1 MQTGRLVLALGL
13 LSLASPG
20 RSILVAAEP
29 PVLRPPIQR
38 SQEYRRLPPVAP
50 AHSAPPVSSVV
61 ANSTDPAATPLVEA
75 GESLAMEVLES
86 RWWEPGVQE
95 TLRPEAQPIPITL
108 DSVLSSALQHS
119 ARIQVVRELPLIRET
134 AIEEADAQFD
144 WTSFLES
151 KWNDLSDP
159 VGNQLTT
166 GGPPRYR
173 DRNLTTSGG
182 LRRRNTVGGQFEVAQ
197 RFGVQDTNSVFFVP
211 PNQGTSRLT
220 VNYTQP
226 LLRTA
231 GRAYNTSLTVL
242 AQIDTE
248 AARDEL
254 SRELQTHLVDVTS
267 AYWRIYLER
276 GALLQRRRLLAEAEA
291 VLAKLEQRRRLDA
304 SASQLTRARAA
315 VETRRADRGRA
326 MTEVQHAE
334 RRLRAQVNDPDLG
347 DGRSRELVPMELP
360 FQQLREVRLD
370 EAMEV
375 AMRNRP
381 ELALAL
387 KEIKAAGVR
396 LDVSRNEILPALN
409 LFMETYVAGLRG
421 QRDVGSAWVDQ
432 FDQGEPGY
440 SIGLQYE
447 RPIGNRAA
455 QARYRR
461 SALELR
467 QLQAELR
474 DAMEQLRADVEVAVR
489 EVGTTYREMA
499 AREESLQAARRD
511 LESMRD
517 RWLSLPGSDRSA
529 TLVLEDLLDAQ
540 ERLTSSE
547 HGLLEAQLAYS
558 LSQVHYQRAVGTLL
572 QSEEVTV
579 ERYLADHLPTLELRR
594 VPQGDGLSSGR
605 PDLGA
610 DGEEDGSPAAES
622 VLPSP
627 DDAASAPGE

>member
-1 MQTGRLVLALGL
+1 MQ
-13 LSLASPG
+13 
-20 RSILVAAEP
+20 
-29 PVLRPPIQR
+29 PI
-38 SQEYRRLPPVAP
+38 E
-50 AHSAPPVSSVV
+50 
-61 ANSTDPAATPLVEA
+61 EE
-75 GESLAMEVLES
+75 ESLAMELPEP
-86 RWWEPGVQE
+86 RWWEPVVQE
-95 TLRPEAQPIPITL
+95 ALRPEMQSVPITL
-108 DSVLSSALQHS
+108 DSVLSSALEHS

-166 GGPPRYR
+166 GGPPRFR

-197 RFGVQDTNSVFFVP
+197 RLGVQDTNSVFFVP

-254 SRELQTHLVDVTS
+254 SRELQAHLVDVTS

-304 SASQLTRARAA
+304 SSSQLTRARAA
-315 VETRRADRGRA
+315 VETRRADLVRA
-326 MTEVQHAE
+326 MTEVQNAE
-334 RRLRAQVNDPDLG
+334 SRLRALVNDPDLG
-347 DGRSRELVPMELP
+347 DSRNQELVPTELP

-474 DAMEQLRADVEVAVR
+474 NAMEQLRADVEVAVR

-499 AREESLQAARRD
+499 AREESLQAARLD

-529 TLVLEDLLDAQ
+529 TLVLEELLNAQ

-547 HGLLEAQLAYS
+547 HALLEAQLAYS
-558 LSQVHYQRAVGTLL
+558 LSQVHYQQAVGTLL

-579 ERYLADHLPTLELRR
+579 ERYVADHLPTLELRH
-594 VPQGDGLSSGR
+594 VPQGDGPTSGL
-605 PDLGA
+605 PVLGA
-610 DGEEDGSPAAES
+610 DGEGDGSPAAEAE
-622 VLPSP
+622 LPLA
-627 DDAASAPGE
+627 DEAASAAGE